1 MNTHDTTDPSTLV
14 PTGNTYDKY
23 NTTNPIERRMMERF
37 FTTLDRFIGTTRPER
52 ILEVG
57 LGEGLVSERLRDRF
71 PDARDRRGRPRRLGT
86 RRPLAVARP
95 ERRVRR
101 RRTVAVPRLVVRPR
115 RRDRGVRALR
125 RSGSSARRT
134 RPRRHRRTHRVR
146 ASRADL
152 AGRQHGA
159 RSLPRATSGTRRATS
174 TTGAAG
180 DSPAS
185 SPSAGT

>member
-71 PDARDRRGRPRRLGT
+71 PDARIVGVDLVDWALADHWRSRG
-86 RRPLAVARP
+86 
-95 ERRVRR
+95 
-101 RRTVAVPRLVVRPR
+101 
-115 RRDRGVRALR
+115 
-125 RSGSSARRT
+125 
-134 RPRRHRRTHRVR
+134 
-146 ASRADL
+146 
-152 AGRQHGA
+152 
-159 RSLPRATSGTRRATS
+159 
-174 TTGAAG
+174 
-180 DSPAS
+180 
-185 SPSAGT
+185 